1 MTLLVCTYILRHYIN
16 TFTLHTGDTLP
27 CTYVDCHFICQC
39 STYRFGYKTR
49 GEAKTKW
56 RAGYTRQ
63 HLLPTILSQQLAS
76 SPSLV
81 HVHASVMPHASCH
94 SLAMSLYNIMTM
106 CLTVHEMKRTLL
118 ANGIYKQS
126 NVECVGEG
134 KRGGCLGEGRR

>member
-1 MTLLVCTYILRHYIN
+1 
-16 TFTLHTGDTLP
+16 
-27 CTYVDCHFICQC
+27 
-39 STYRFGYKTR
+39 
-49 GEAKTKW
+49 
-56 RAGYTRQ
+56 
-63 HLLPTILSQQLAS
+63 
-76 SPSLV
+76 
-81 HVHASVMPHASCH
+81 MPHASCH